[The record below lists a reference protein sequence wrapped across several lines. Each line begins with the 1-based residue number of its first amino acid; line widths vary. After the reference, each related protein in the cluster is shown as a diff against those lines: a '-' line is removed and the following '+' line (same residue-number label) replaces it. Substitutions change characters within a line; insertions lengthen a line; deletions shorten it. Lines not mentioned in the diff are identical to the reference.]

1 MKLRRSDIKQIVKEC
16 LVEILAEGIG
26 TSSQGLSEDAR
37 PRKAKTQ
44 APGRREEPDYLKE
57 YRNKLDN
64 TRVTQKEDRKSAI
77 IEQFAKGNDVMA
89 DIFRDTADST
99 LAKQAAADGKKR
111 MAHKPHDA
119 ASAAVANNPIESLF
133 EGSHKW
139 ADLAFSAPK
148 NR

>member
-1 MKLRRSDIKQIVKEC
+1 MKLKRSDIKQIVKEC

-26 TSSQGLSEDAR
+26 NNAESLTETVR
-37 PRKAKTQ
+37 PRRSKKHVQ
-44 APGRREEPDYLKE
+44 AQREEPDYLKE

-111 MAHKPHDA
+111 MAHQPHDA

>member
-26 TSSQGLSEDAR
+26 NNTESLTEANR
-37 PRKAKTQ
+37 PRRSKKPDQTQ
-44 APGRREEPDYLKE
+44 REEPDYLKE

-64 TRVTQKEDRKSAI
+64 TRITQKEDRKSAI